1 MTMTTSIEL
10 LNARAFLRRCF
21 PDGGKILCAVSG
33 GMDSMCLLHFVMRQ
47 PGFEVTAA
55 HFNHQLRPCT
65 ADRDE
70 TFVRDWCA
78 ARDIPFVSGRGN
90 VMKYAREK
98 GLSLEEAARE
108 LRYAFLR
115 DAAQRGGF
123 DAIFTAHHAD
133 DNAETMLLNL
143 VRGTGSAGLVG
154 IPQIRDNVY
163 RPFLR
168 TERAKLEAYAE
179 GNRIPHVEDET
190 NQEMDFAR
198 NVLRHR
204 VLPVL
209 KELNAGAVENMSH
222 TAGIL
227 ARESEGMERLAEDIV
242 RQGVRTS
249 DGIAVSC
256 TVLLNVP
263 LAVAE
268 RAVLL
273 LLSVV
278 AGQRKDLAAA
288 HVDAVLELADRGRND
303 WELLLPYGMVAR
315 KENDTLHISRRERLG
330 TKALLPGCPVQWG
343 GYTLTLLDHREGE
356 GLTLRKSAGPECEA
370 VTIAA
375 CMPGERL
382 TLPETHGGARTV
394 KRLCLDRHISLAER
408 ERLPAIYVDG
418 KLAAVW
424 RLGTDVEFLPE
435 GEICRFVQIKKETE
449 EKKL

>member
-10 LNARAFLRRCF
+10 LNARTFLRRCF
-21 PDGGKILCAVSG
+21 PNGGKILCAVSG
-33 GMDSMCLLHFVMRQ
+33 GVDSMCLLHFVMRQ

-55 HFNHQLRPCT
+55 HFNHQLRPGT

-70 TFVRDWCA
+70 NFVRDWCA
-78 ARDIPFVSGRGN
+78 AHDIPFVSGRGN
-90 VMKYAREK
+90 VMERAGEK
-98 GLSLEEAARE
+98 GLSIEEAARE
-108 LRYAFLR
+108 LRYAFLQ
-115 DAAQRGGF
+115 DAARSGGF

-227 ARESEGMERLAEDIV
+227 ARESEGMERLAEDIA
-242 RQGVRTS
+242 RQAVRTS

-256 TVLLNVP
+256 AVLLNVP

-303 WELLLPYGMVAR
+303 WELLLPYGMAAR

-330 TKALLPGCPVQWG
+330 TEALLPGCPVDWG

-356 GLTLRKSAGPECEA
+356 GLALRKPADQECGA

-394 KRLCLDRHISLAER
+394 KRLCVDRHISLAER
-408 ERLPAIYVDG
+408 DRLPAIYVDG

-435 GEICRFVQIKKETE
+435 GDTCRFVQIKKETE